1 MIKKLIGS
9 PREVILY
16 LISGA
21 LVTAVSWVTYY
32 IPYNLLGLSNMVS
45 EIISWVLA
53 VAVAY
58 VTNKIWVFKSDSWAM
73 ETVKPELTKF
83 VSMRLFSGVLEWALM
98 WLLVDK
104 LGYDGMLMKILVSIL
119 VVIIN
124 YIASKLLIFIKKPE
138 NSQK

>member
-58 VTNKIWVFKSDSWAM
+58 VTNKIWVFKSYSW
-73 ETVKPELTKF
+73 EWNVVRPEAVKF
-83 VSMRLFSGVLEWALM
+83 VSARLLSGVLEWILM

-104 LGYDGMLMKILVSIL
+104 LGYNGMLMKILVSIL
-119 VVIIN
+119 VVIMN
-124 YIASKLLIFIKKPE
+124 YFASKLLIFVKKPE
-138 NSQK
+138 DKK